1 MKRLGDAELE
11 IMLAVW
17 AAGEPVQS
25 TYVQEKLRGG
35 RDWALPA
42 VITALN
48 RLVDKGYLA
57 CEKRG
62 RGNLYRALI
71 GEEEYKAAE
80 GRGILDRLY
89 GGSFTGMVASLCNG
103 KAIGKDDLAELRRIK
118 LRNEISGKRGIVVIH
133 HPNREFG
140 RHPVLQQSQVE
151 DAAERHHHHRT
162 DQIYGTAPP
171 YSQFTPY
178 YSDYTFHTAM
188 NYLTTIALIPGSRP
202 STAESG
208 TALTSNVFAS
218 YMSVSLVA
226 FHVAYESRTA
236 I

>member
-25 TYVQEKLRGG
+25 TYVQEELRGG

-89 GGSFTGMVASLCNG
+89 GGSFTGMVASLCSG
-103 KAIGKDDLAELRRIK
+103 KAIGKDDLAELRQY
-118 LRNEISGKRGIVVIH
+118 LDA
-133 HPNREFG
+133 
-140 RHPVLQQSQVE
+140 LE
-151 DAAERHHHHRT
+151 DE
-162 DQIYGTAPP
+162 
-171 YSQFTPY
+171 
-178 YSDYTFHTAM
+178 
-188 NYLTTIALIPGSRP
+188 
-202 STAESG
+202 
-208 TALTSNVFAS
+208 
-218 YMSVSLVA
+218 
-226 FHVAYESRTA
+226 
-236 I
+236 